1 MSKHRRD
8 GRPEFR
14 VLLRAIEQ
22 RDPELAIGFYSDDA
36 RLRLL
41 NRDMPKSAPVELR
54 GKAQIASYLRTVF
67 GQQNAYSIEWEVFEE
82 DRVVFWKL
90 SDYPN
95 GSLGVIE
102 TTLELHGG
110 EIVRQLDEILL
121 DGQANCE
128 ERRASEEAAV

>member
-1 MSKHRRD
+1 
-8 GRPEFR
+8 
-14 VLLRAIEQ
+14 
-22 RDPELAIGFYSDDA
+22 
-36 RLRLL
+36 
-41 NRDMPKSAPVELR
+41 MPKSAPLELR

-67 GQQNAYSIEWEVFEE
+67 GQQSTHSIEREVFGE

-95 GSLGVIE
+95 GSLGVVE

-128 ERRASEEAAV
+128 ERGAREEAAV